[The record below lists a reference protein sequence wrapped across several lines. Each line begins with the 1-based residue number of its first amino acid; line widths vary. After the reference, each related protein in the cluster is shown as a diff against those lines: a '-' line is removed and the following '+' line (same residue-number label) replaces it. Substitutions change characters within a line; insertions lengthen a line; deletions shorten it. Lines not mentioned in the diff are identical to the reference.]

1 MREGRVVSELGCTYL
16 VITGSQTKKT
26 DNAMAEKTHYEV
38 IIVGGGTAGLTEAA
52 QLRRTKNPPEVAIV
66 EPSAK
71 HYYQPLWTLVGAGVF
86 PPEASVRDEAD
97 YIPPGATWIKDRV
110 VALDPD
116 NDRVQTASGRTIGY
130 DYLVLAPG
138 IQLDWDKIPGLKE
151 SLGKYGVT
159 SNYAYELAPYTW
171 QVMQQLKPGD
181 RALFTQPPT
190 PVKCGGAPQKIMYL
204 TADHLRRRSILDQVE
219 IHFFTPGVLIFGIPE
234 FAQTLKKVIERYG
247 IQVHFRHELAEVRG
261 PQQEAVF
268 HLKDEQ
274 GNVLEERVYR
284 FNMLHAVPPQSAPD
298 FIKHSKVA
306 NAEGWVDVDKYT
318 LQHVRYPNIFALGDA
333 AGTPNAKTGAAVRKQ
348 APVVVH
354 NLLQL
359 REHGALVNPKHYNG
373 YSSCPLVT
381 GYGKLVLAEFDY
393 DNRPMPSFPFDTT
406 KERRSMYLLKKY
418 VLPWLYWNLMLRGK
432 A

>member
-1 MREGRVVSELGCTYL
+1 MGDRHHEVV
-16 VITGSQTKKT
+16 
-26 DNAMAEKTHYEV
+26 
-38 IIVGGGTAGLTEAA
+38 IVGGGTAGITVAA
-52 QLRRTKNPPEVAIV
+52 QLRRTKNPPEIV
-66 EPSAK
+66 IIEPSDR
-71 HYYQPLWTLVGAGVF
+71 HFYQPLWTLVGAGVF
-86 PPEASVRDEAD
+86 PPEASVRNEAD
-97 YIPPGATWIKDRV
+97 YIPPGATWMQDRV

-116 NDRVQTASGRTIGY
+116 HNQLQTAGGQTIRY

-138 IQLDWDKIPGLKE
+138 IQLNWGQIPGLKE
-151 SLGKYGVT
+151 SLGQYGVT

-181 RALFTQPPT
+181 RALFTQPST

-204 TADHLRRRSILDQVE
+204 TADHLRRRGIPDQVE
-219 IHFFTPGVLIFGIPE
+219 VHFFTPGVVIFGIPA
-234 FAQTLKKVIERYG
+234 FARTLEQVIERYG

-261 PQQEAVF
+261 PAQQAVF

-274 GNVLEERVYR
+274 GRVLEERVFP
-284 FNMLHAVPPQSAPD
+284 FNMLHVVPPQSAPD
-298 FIKHSKVA
+298 FIRNSKVA
-306 NAEGWVDVDKYT
+306 NADGWVDVDPYT

-333 AGTPNAKTGAAVRKQ
+333 AGLPTAKTGAAVRKQ

-359 REHGALVNPKHYNG
+359 REHGALVAPRKYDG
-373 YSSCPLVT
+373 YASCPLVT
-381 GYGKLVLAEFDY
+381 GYGRLVLAEFVY
-393 DNRPMPSFPFDTT
+393 GNRPVSSFPLDTT

>member
-1 MREGRVVSELGCTYL
+1 M
-16 VITGSQTKKT
+16 
-26 DNAMAEKTHYEV
+26 
-38 IIVGGGTAGLTEAA
+38 
-52 QLRRTKNPPEVAIV
+52 
-66 EPSAK
+66 
-71 HYYQPLWTLVGAGVF
+71 
-86 PPEASVRDEAD
+86 
-97 YIPPGATWIKDRV
+97 
-110 VALDPD
+110 
-116 NDRVQTASGRTIGY
+116 
-130 DYLVLAPG
+130 LAPG
-138 IQLDWDKIPGLKE
+138 IQLDGDKIPGLKE

-181 RALFTQPPT
+181 RALFMQPST

-204 TADHLRRRSILDQVE
+204 TADHLRRRGILDQVE
-219 IHFFTPGVLIFGIPE
+219 LHFFTPGVVIFGIPK
-234 FAQTLKKVIERYG
+234 FARTLEKVIERYG

-268 HLKDEQ
+268 HLKDAQ
-274 GNVLEERVYR
+274 GSVLEERVHR

-298 FIKHSKVA
+298 FIKPSKVA

-354 NLLQL
+354 NLRQL
-359 REHGALVNPKHYNG
+359 REHGALVNPKHYTG
-373 YSSCPLVT
+373 YSACPLVT

-393 DNRPMPSFPFDTT
+393 DNRPMPSFPFDTA
-406 KERRSMYLLKKY
+406 KERRSMYLFKKY
-418 VLPWLYWNLMLRGK
+418 VLPWMYWNLMLKGK

>member
-1 MREGRVVSELGCTYL
+1 MKG
-16 VITGSQTKKT
+16 
-26 DNAMAEKTHYEV
+26 KTHYEIV
-38 IIVGGGTAGLTEAA
+38 VVGGGTAGITVAA
-52 QLRRTKNPPEVAIV
+52 QLRRVKNPPEVAII

-71 HYYQPLWTLVGAGVF
+71 HYYQPLWTLVGGGVF

-97 YIPPGATWIKDRV
+97 YIPSGATWIQDRV
-110 VALDPD
+110 VAIDPD
-116 NDRVQTASGRTIGY
+116 NDQVQTASGQAIGY

-138 IQLDWDKIPGLKE
+138 IQIDWDKIEGLKA

-181 RALFTQPPT
+181 QALFTQPST
-190 PVKCGGAPQKIMYL
+190 PIKCGGAPQKIMYL
-204 TADHLRRRSILDQVE
+204 TADYLRRKGLLDQVA
-219 IHFFTPGVLIFGIPE
+219 IHFFSPGVVIFGVPE
-234 FAQTLKKVIERYG
+234 FAQTLEKVVERYG
-247 IQVHFRHELAEVRG
+247 IQMHFRHELVAVRG
-261 PQQEAVF
+261 AQQEAIF

-274 GNVLEERVYR
+274 GNVLEERTFS
-284 FNMLHAVPPQSAPD
+284 FNMLHVAPPQSAPD

-306 NAEGWVDVDKYT
+306 NAEGWVDVDKHT

-348 APVVVH
+348 APIVVQG
-354 NLLQL
+354 LLQM
-359 REHGALVNPKHYNG
+359 RAHGALVNPKHYNG

-393 DNRPMPSFPFDTT
+393 DNRPVPSFPFDTT

-418 VLPWLYWNLMLRGK
+418 VLPWMYWNLMLRGK

>member
-1 MREGRVVSELGCTYL
+1 MS
-16 VITGSQTKKT
+16 SQ
-26 DNAMAEKTHYEV
+26 AHYEV
-38 IIVGGGTAGLTEAA
+38 VIVGGGTAGLTVAA
-52 QLRRTKNPPEVAIV
+52 RLRRAKNPPQVAII
-66 EPSAK
+66 EPSAQ

-86 PPEASVRDEAD
+86 PAEASMRNEAD
-97 YIPPGATWIKDRV
+97 YIPAGATWIQDRV

-116 NDRVQTASGRTIGY
+116 NDQVHTASGQTIQY

-204 TADHLRRRSILDQVE
+204 TADHLRRRGILDQVE
-219 IHFFTPGVLIFGIPE
+219 IHFFSPGVVIFGIPE
-234 FAQTLKKVIERYG
+234 FARTLEQVIARYG
-247 IQVHFRHELAEVRG
+247 IHFHFRHDLAEVRG

-268 HLKDEQ
+268 HLKDEKGQ
-274 GNVLEERVYR
+274 ILEERV
-284 FNMLHAVPPQSAPD
+284 FSFQMLHVVPPQSAPD
-298 FIKHSKVA
+298 FIKQSKVA
-306 NAEGWVDVDKYT
+306 NADGWVDVDKYT
-318 LQHVRYPNIFALGDA
+318 MQHVRYPNIFALGDA

-359 REHGALVNPKHYNG
+359 REHGMLVNPKHYNG

-418 VLPWLYWNLMLRGK
+418 VLPWMYWNLMLRGK